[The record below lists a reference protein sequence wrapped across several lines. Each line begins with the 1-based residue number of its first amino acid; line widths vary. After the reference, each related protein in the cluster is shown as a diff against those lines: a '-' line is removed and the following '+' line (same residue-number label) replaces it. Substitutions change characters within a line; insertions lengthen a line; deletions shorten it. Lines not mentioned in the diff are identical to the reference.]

1 MATTVYSVEEIELQ
15 TGEKVKL
22 KPLSIKELK
31 KFMVVMTKASETM
44 TEEETLDVLIEAC
57 GIALEKQLPNLVSD
71 KDLLEDALDIPT
83 INRILEVCGGIK
95 MDDANLLQAALAGN
109 I

>member
-15 TGEKVKL
+15 TGDKVKL

-31 KFMVVMTKASETM
+31 KFMNVMAKANESM